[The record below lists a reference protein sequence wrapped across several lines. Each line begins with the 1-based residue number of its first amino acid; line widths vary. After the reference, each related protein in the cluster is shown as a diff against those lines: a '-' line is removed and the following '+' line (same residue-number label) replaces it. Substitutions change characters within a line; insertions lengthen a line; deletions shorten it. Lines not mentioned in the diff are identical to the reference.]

1 MIKKA
6 GIGDIR
12 KIHTMVNNAASRG
25 EMLPRP
31 LGELYDN
38 LRDYFVCEEGGDII
52 GTGAL
57 HICWEDLAEIRSLI
71 VAEPERK
78 KGIGRLL
85 VNACIDETKHYGI
98 SKIFLL
104 TYQVGFF
111 ERCGF
116 KIADKK
122 VFPQKIW
129 SDCVK
134 CHKFPE
140 CDEIAMMMEI

>member
-6 GIGDIR
+6 DIGDIR
-12 KIHTMVNNAASRG
+12 KIHNMVNNAASRG

-38 LRDYFVCEEGGDII
+38 LRDYFVYEEEGAII

-57 HICWEDLAEIRSLI
+57 HICWEDLAEIRSMI
-71 VAEPERK
+71 VAESVRK
-78 KGIGRLL
+78 KGIGRAII
-85 VNACIDETKHYGI
+85 NACIDEARSYGI
-98 SKIFLL
+98 KRIFLL
-104 TYQVGFF
+104 TYQVDFF

-116 KIADKK
+116 QKADKK

-134 CHKFPE
+134 CPKFPE
-140 CDEIAMMMEI
+140 CDEIAMILEI

>member
-38 LRDYFVCEEGGDII
+38 MRDYFVCEEGGDII

-71 VAEPERK
+71 VVEQERK
-78 KGIGRLL
+78 MGIGRLL
-85 VNACIDETKHYGI
+85 VNACIDEAKSYGI
-98 SKIFLL
+98 GKIFLL
-104 TYQVGFF
+104 TYRVGFF

-116 KIADKK
+116 KVADKK

-140 CDEIAMMMEI
+140 CDEIAMMLEI

>member
-1 MIKKA
+1 MIKKVD
-6 GIGDIR
+6 IGDIR

-38 LRDYFVCEEGGDII
+38 LRDYFVYEEGGTII
-52 GTGAL
+52 GTAAL

-71 VAEPERK
+71 VAESERK
-78 KGIGRLL
+78 KGVGRALI
-85 VNACIDETKHYGI
+85 NACIDEARGYGI
-98 SKIFLL
+98 NKIFLL
-104 TYQVGFF
+104 TYQVDFF

-116 KIADKK
+116 KRADKK

-134 CHKFPE
+134 CPKFPE
-140 CDEIAMMMEI
+140 CDEIAMMLEI